1 MKKKVRTMSFTQSL
15 FIIDAIYSKYLRFVS
30 TKVSSEKG
38 KVKKFAKHESKF
50 SHFFAKSFRSL
61 ETPVSTNTNQK

>member
-1 MKKKVRTMSFTQSL
+1 MSFTQTL

-50 SHFFAKSFRSL
+50 SRKFSFAGNPSL
-61 ETPVSTNTNQK
+61 NKY